1 MSTRAPPAV
10 APSDPAASAA
20 AEATRAS
27 LQRRVERATCD
38 SRAHSV
44 LVRRALDELR
54 GALAA
59 ERRQAA
65 FLPADLGARLADVAQ
80 MRACLVE
87 GLVRSA
93 LAFELS
99 VCTTALAVRYL
110 DRFLGAGA
118 YDVSKHQ
125 GWVYHLV
132 ANACQSIAVK
142 LQESLRVDPDTLQ
155 RHFDV
160 RFDKACVLKMESLVL
175 RELGWSVNDVVAATH
190 APRLLYALGFAGDAH
205 AELVTKT
212 DLFLLSTLYDPNMC
226 HVWAPSVLAAAGGRA
241 RAQRPTRVRRRGGR
255 KARRRSL
262 RVRRERAP
270 FRFRRKGRR
279 RRRQVFASD
288 VVDGL
293 ERERGRTRYRLCHG
307 VCSSAG
313 GVQGR
318 ARRRRRTE
326 AVSFCAFSFSLVF
339 VFVFDV
345 SFDERRTI
353 FCDE

>member
-1 MSTRAPPAV
+1 MSTRAPPASP
-10 APSDPAASAA
+10 PSDPAAFAA

-38 SRAHSV
+38 SRAHSA
-44 LVRRALDELR
+44 LVRRALEELR

-87 GLVRSA
+87 GLVRTA

-118 YDVSKHQ
+118 YDVSEHE

-160 RFDKACVLKMESLVL
+160 RFDRVCVLKMESLVL
-175 RELGWSVNDVVAATH
+175 KELGWSVNDVVAATY

-205 AELVTKT
+205 NELVTKT
-212 DLFLLSTLYDPNMC
+212 DLFLLSTLYDPAMA
-226 HVWAPSVLAAAGGRA
+226 HVWSPSVLATAAVALALGDKHGCDAAGVVW
-241 RAQRPTRVRRRGGR
+241 RV
-255 KARRRSL
+255 A
-262 RVRRERAP
+262 EA
-270 FRFRRKGRR
+270 
-279 RRRQVFASD
+279 FASD
-288 VVDGL
+288 DG
-293 ERERGRTRYRLCHG
+293 GRR
-307 VCSSAG
+307 
-313 GVQGR
+313 
-318 ARRRRRTE
+318 
-326 AVSFCAFSFSLVF
+326 F
-339 VFVFDV
+339 VFVSADGGDDATRPTSSPPSANVGGFDV
-345 SFDERRTI
+345 DSAVACVRALEGYRDALAGAAERRR
-353 FCDE
+353 